1 MTLVRVLG
9 PRHAETKTQRKER
22 DMTEAA
28 ATESPAGHF
37 LPRRVVVD
45 VDGSPESKL
54 ALRWGAYLAAGFGA
68 ELTALAVWDYPYTWG
83 VAAIP
88 LLWNP
93 TQDLEDVFI
102 DACKEVFG
110 AEPPHGLRLIMREG
124 DAARV
129 LIDAS
134 RNALVLVLV
143 LGSRGHGGFGGLL
156 LGSVSMKATEHA
168 KCSVFVIHGDKTPP
182 GARP

>member
-1 MTLVRVLG
+1 
-9 PRHAETKTQRKER
+9 
-22 DMTEAA
+22 MTEPAA
-28 ATESPAGHF
+28 NESPAGHF
-37 LPRRVVVD
+37 LPRRVVVG

-54 ALRWGAYLAAGFGA
+54 ALRWGAYLAAVFGA

-93 TQDLEDVFI
+93 TQDLEDMLI
-102 DACKEVFG
+102 DASKEVFG
-110 AEPPHGLRLIMREG
+110 AEPPHGLRLIVREG

-134 RNALVLVLV
+134 RNALVLV

-168 KCSVFVIHGDKTPP
+168 KCPVLVIHGDQTPP